1 MDTEVYQVECIAD
14 APMRPRAWFPDRAA
28 ADAFAARFGADA
40 LVTPVPSH
48 DAAVEAARAA
58 HESARRAWAERER
71 ELDDALDT
79 ARTERAAAEDGMRT
93 LARENA
99 RLRAELDGLRAATAA
114 PAVSP

>member
-58 HESARRAWAERER
+58 HESARRG
-71 ELDDALDT
+71 LVDALDT